1 MNSDL
6 IKDFQYFMDA
16 HLSSG
21 ESAESFSSRV
31 AESPHKDRFSKELFS
46 FGPLDELFSNDS
58 LTEILINGWENIL
71 IESPQGVVKS
81 SEHFLSDWS
90 FNRVLQKILD
100 EAQVKVDLEAPFSSF
115 AWRNFRVH
123 MVLPPL
129 SQSGTLLSMRRIQR
143 TNSLHLN
150 DLQELGSISSE
161 QSQILK
167 EGLNEKK
174 NMLIVGGTSSGKTTL
189 LSALIAALPKT
200 DRLLILEDTN
210 EIQAP
215 NDLSAK
221 LLTRELTPSLPAFS
235 LGDLLK
241 EALRMRPDRLV
252 VGEVRGGEAK
262 DLLMALSTGHEGSF
276 ATLHASKPQEALL
289 RLEMLIQMG
298 APNWSIDS
306 IRKLISLT
314 IDWIVITHKE
324 EGERKIEGVYEIT
337 SLESVGF
344 LIQKLA

>member
-6 IKDFQYFMDA
+6 MRDFERLMKS
-16 HLSSG
+16 HLNSG
-21 ESAESFSSRV
+21 ESPESFSDRV
-31 AESPHKDRFSKELFS
+31 AQSSHKDRFSSELFGL
-46 FGPLDELFSNDS
+46 GPLDELIADESV
-58 LTEILINGWENIL
+58 TEILINGWKNIL
-71 IESPQGVVKS
+71 VESSQGVVKS
-81 SEHFLSDWS
+81 PNHFLSDWS
-90 FNRVLQKILD
+90 FDRVLQKILD

-115 AWRNFRVH
+115 AWRSFRIH

-129 SQSGTLLSMRRIQR
+129 SQSGTLLSMRRIHRAESFQ
-143 TNSLHLN
+143 LD
-150 DLQELGSISSE
+150 DLKEMGSISLE
-161 QSQILK
+161 QNQILK
-167 EGLNEKK
+167 EGLKQKK

-189 LSALIAALPKT
+189 LSALIKALPKT

-210 EIQAP
+210 EIQTP

-221 LLTRELTPSLPAFS
+221 LLTREIAPSLPAFS

-298 APNWSIDS
+298 APHWSLDS

-314 IDWIVITHKE
+314 IDWIVIIHKD
-324 EGERKIEGVYEIT
+324 EGKRKIEGVYEIT

-344 LIQKLA
+344 LIQKLG